1 MIRLLACALLLL
13 AMAPTI
19 AQQQQPQG
27 QNPPSA
33 TPQEPGKQPQSQ
45 PPKAAPGEQDRAM
58 ANQDIE
64 SQLNSTFSNDP
75 ILSDAD
81 IEATVDDQ
89 NITLTGTVQSE
100 GQRQRALALCQTYSR
115 YRNIVDKMVTK

>member
-19 AQQQQPQG
+19 AQQQCCAG

-33 TPQEPGKQPQSQ
+33 TPQEPDNQPQS
-45 PPKAAPGEQDRAM
+45 PPKATPGEQDRAM